1 MEGLTEGFFALPV
14 WGAYIWRDLYMEGPI
29 FGIFTV
35 SRYYVVLRKDSR
47 LSITR
52 TLANSNLALPRTK
65 TDFPWISLIHLH
77 VL

>member
-1 MEGLTEGFFALPV
+1 
-14 WGAYIWRDLYMEGPI
+14 MEGPI

-65 TDFPWISLIHLH
+65 TDFPWISFIHLH